1 MSTFKELSAADI
13 KTSRSVLNQLIDIV
27 QADISS
33 SNTRQKFQVFVT
45 GGTGPGVTSS
55 LHQTIYDQDFSLQ
68 TANPLMD
75 LTVGLYTS
83 SSVVTSSK
91 TGEDVNGKLLF
102 PSSSLMMREKISVY
116 RQFAQL
122 LKGDGD
128 GKFFSPPN
136 SADASNR
143 IDNALFLNF
152 KRLFARDKI
161 KRETFAMRFY
171 ASASSALGGPK
182 SPDGALGMDG
192 QQNLARGTTSGSMI
206 ISDIGAAQNMIRVA
220 YGGEVGALVDAN
232 DTNNKVGLVYYDQ
245 GIAVLNLDK
254 VISGS
259 QKVSGTISAMQAA
272 ATIDAASIPAGKTII
287 GAYAYNDGGAGTG
300 RGFTSAYGN
309 PNAKFIPDFLVSAS
323 MDDIIDHFAAVRFQS
338 GSSLT
343 ALTFQNETNI
353 NSTLLFCRASA
364 DEFNYSANPTFTNAS
379 DDRIVVI
386 ESAEETTQ
394 RTFTFPTGIGLY
406 DANDN
411 LLAVAKLSRPVEKN
425 DEKDITFRVRLDF

>member
-1 MSTFKELSAADI
+1 MATFKELSAADI
-13 KTSRSVLNQLIDIV
+13 KTSKSVLNQLIDIV

-45 GGTGPGVTSS
+45 GGIGPGVTSS
-55 LHQTIYDQDFSLQ
+55 LHQTIFDQDFSLQ
-68 TANPLMD
+68 TSNPLFDM
-75 LTVGLYTS
+75 TVGLYVS
-83 SSVVTSSK
+83 GGVVTGSK

-102 PSSSLMMREKISVY
+102 PSTSLMMREKIGMY

-128 GKFFSPPN
+128 EKFFSPPN
-136 SADASNR
+136 STDTNNR

-161 KRETFAMRFY
+161 KRETFAMRMY
-171 ASASSALGGPK
+171 TSASQAR
-182 SPDGALGMDG
+182 GAHVASLE
-192 QQNLARGTTSGSMI
+192 QSNLARPTTSGSMVI
-206 ISDIGAAQNMIRVA
+206 TDLGAAANQISVA
-220 YGGEVGALVDAN
+220 FGGEVGALVDAN
-232 DTNNKVGLVYYDQ
+232 DTSQKVGLVYYDQ
-245 GIAVLNLDK
+245 GIAVLNLNK

-272 ATIDAASIPAGKTII
+272 STIDGDNISAGKTVI
-287 GAYAYNDGGAGTG
+287 GALAPNRATN
-300 RGFTSAYGN
+300 AYGN
-309 PNAKFIPDFLVSAS
+309 PEAKFIPDFLVSAS
-323 MDDIIDHFAAVRFQS
+323 MDDIIDHMASVRFQS

-343 ALTFQNETNI
+343 AMTFQNQTNI
-353 NSTLLFCRASA
+353 NSTLVFCRASA
-364 DEFNYSANPTFTNAS
+364 DEFNYSANPTFVNTG

-394 RTFTFPTGIGLY
+394 RTFSFPTGIGLY

-411 LLAVAKLSRPVEKN
+411 LLALAKLSRPVEKN